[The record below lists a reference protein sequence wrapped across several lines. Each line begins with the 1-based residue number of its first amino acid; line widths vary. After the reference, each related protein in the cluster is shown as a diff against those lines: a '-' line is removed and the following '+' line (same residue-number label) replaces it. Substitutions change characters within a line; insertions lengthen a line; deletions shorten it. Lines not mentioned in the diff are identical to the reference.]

1 MEIQKVDGKSV
12 NCQDDNWVVNC
23 PNCDKEFEY
32 TGYFDPDDLIKCS
45 CGAIF
50 KTNRIYFEDGSYI
63 Y

>member
-23 PNCDKEFEY
+23 PNCDKEIEY
-32 TGYFDPDDLIKCS
+32 TGYFDPDDLTKCS
-45 CGAIF
+45 CETTF
-50 KTNRIYFEDGSYI
+50 KINRIYFEDGSYI